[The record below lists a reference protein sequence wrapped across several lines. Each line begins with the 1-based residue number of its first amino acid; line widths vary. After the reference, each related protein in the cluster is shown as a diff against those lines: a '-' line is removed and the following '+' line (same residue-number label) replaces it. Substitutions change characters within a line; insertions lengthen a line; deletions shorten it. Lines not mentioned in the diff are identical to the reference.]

1 MYHKDKDYIGEY
13 SMIMRSIVLVF
24 ILFTAAI
31 VVSLY
36 YVVTSKKPENEKI
49 NYIKR
54 VSEIL
59 ERFKLE
65 NESGFIREK
74 IDKIIEELR
83 YSDVNSPPVA
93 STIEKQI
100 LSKTEELFDSI
111 KTQKSAEKGITLDEI
126 LKLVKER
133 NIIVKNNK

>member
-36 YVVTSKKPENEKI
+36 YVVTSKKPEDEKI

>member
-1 MYHKDKDYIGEY
+1 
-13 SMIMRSIVLVF
+13 MIMRSIVLVF

>member
-1 MYHKDKDYIGEY
+1 
-13 SMIMRSIVLVF
+13 MIMRSIVLVF

-36 YVVTSKKPENEKI
+36 YVVTSKKPEDEKI